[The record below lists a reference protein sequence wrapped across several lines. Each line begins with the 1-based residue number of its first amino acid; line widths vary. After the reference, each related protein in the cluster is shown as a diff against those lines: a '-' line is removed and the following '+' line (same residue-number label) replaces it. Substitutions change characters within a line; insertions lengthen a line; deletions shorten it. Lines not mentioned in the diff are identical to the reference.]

1 MHLRQTRKRQG
12 KVRWDGPREEWRRK
26 KWEKEMD
33 GGGEEEGVGELGG
46 ELAAVEVAEEMRAVE
61 GREAEE
67 V

>member
-1 MHLRQTRKRQG
+1 
-12 KVRWDGPREEWRRK
+12 
-26 KWEKEMD
+26 MD

-46 ELAAVEVAEEMRAVE
+46 ELAAVEVAEGMQAVE